1 MKKIFLI
8 CAVLATVGLMAGCG
22 KDSPETPDTPGTEEP
37 IKPEP
42 PAKEDTYKV
51 GDYYKKGFVT
61 GIVVSVDETGKHG
74 SLISLDEISAAWSY
88 KHEEPMG
95 SVPSMSGRQ
104 NTDAVYAMDGWRENY
119 PGFLWCSNMDVMGL
133 KLWYI
138 PSRLEMARIYKA
150 YTGVSPESQP
160 DIDSVLG
167 LMAAGSDSAAQKKWF
182 NDILEKHGGKPISDN
197 IYWTSEESSK
207 IMASAFDMS
216 TGNMIEV
223 PNLLGK
229 EKEYRFRAMSDF

>member
-1 MKKIFLI
+1 M

-22 KDSPETPDTPGTEEP
+22 KDSPETPETPGTDEP
-37 IKPEP
+37 TTPPDKPTEP
-42 PAKEDTYKV
+42 EVTYKV

-74 SLISLDEISAAWSY
+74 SLISLDELTAAWSY

-104 NTDAVYAMDGWRENY
+104 NTDAVYEMAGWRENY

-138 PSRLEMARIYKA
+138 PSGVEFTRIYKA
-150 YTGVSPESQP
+150 YTGLSPETQP
-160 DIDSVLG
+160 DIDSVHRP
-167 LMAAGSDSAAQKKWF
+167 MTAGKDAEAQKKWF
-182 NDILEKHGGKPISDN
+182 NDILAKHGGKPISDDV
-197 IYWTSEESSK
+197 YWTSGELSK
-207 IMASAFDMS
+207 IMANAFDMS
-216 TGNMIEV
+216 TGNMLEE
-223 PNLLGK
+223 PNRLGK